1 MKDINLLPDWYN
13 YGKGVGNKMI
23 LRDGALFTV
32 VSIGMVLAIAVA
44 FDVPPGADG
53 GIVKQISQKP
63 VKIQPVSPPLA
74 PTDNQNEVVSK
85 ITDRQNL
92 SCYITDPN
100 QRQQESVQM
109 DYVTV
114 DTNDSKKR
122 IDPVTS
128 GN

>member
-1 MKDINLLPDWYN
+1 MKDINLLPDWYHR
-13 YGKGVGNKMI
+13 GGGVENKMI
-23 LRDGALFTV
+23 LRGGTLFTV

-44 FDVPPGADG
+44 FNDPLGADG
-53 GIVKQISQKP
+53 GVVKQKCSEP
-63 VKIQPVSPPLA
+63 VKNLPVSPPPA
-74 PTDNQNEVVSK
+74 PTDNQNEAVSK

-114 DTNDSKKR
+114 DTKDSNKR